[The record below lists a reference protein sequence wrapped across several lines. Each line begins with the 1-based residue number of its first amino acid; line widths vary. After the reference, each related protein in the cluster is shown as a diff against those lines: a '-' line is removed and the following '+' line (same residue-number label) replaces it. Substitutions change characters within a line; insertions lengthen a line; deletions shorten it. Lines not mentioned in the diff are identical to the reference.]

1 MSVHCFNN
9 KKNILLYFM
18 TYSEEERQ
26 KLRQLVEV
34 GTSWE
39 GIGIALGK
47 SPAAVERYW
56 HRKRLTIDL
65 PPKPVVRHSIFTPRI
80 KKDV

>member
-1 MSVHCFNN
+1 
-9 KKNILLYFM
+9 M

-26 KLRQLVEV
+26 KSKQLVEAKV
-34 GTSWE
+34 SWE

-56 HRKRLTIDL
+56 HRNKVNIDL
-65 PPKPVVRHSIFTPRI
+65 PPKPVIRKSEFSPHIRLQN
-80 KKDV
+80 